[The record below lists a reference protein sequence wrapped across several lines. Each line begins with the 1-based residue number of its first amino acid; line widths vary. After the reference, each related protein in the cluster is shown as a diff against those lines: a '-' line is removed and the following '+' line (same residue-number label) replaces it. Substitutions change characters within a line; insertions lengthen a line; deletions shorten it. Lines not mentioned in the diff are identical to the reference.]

1 MSNLKPLKW
10 TQKDLN
16 PLAELKLTAYSS
28 LHEYVITEPKQ
39 GKFELKKTRL
49 SKPDKRSEFLPYF
62 DTVTEA
68 QDWAWAHYQR
78 SMQPYVK
85 PSPTWIDASKQLPEK
100 HTTVLVVYHAHFD
113 DEKVTEFDVCTAF
126 FDGETFDTKDQLF
139 YQKRNTTVVRW
150 MPIPEFSK
158 QGECCE

>member
-1 MSNLKPLKW
+1 MSNLPLKPLKW
-10 TQKDLN
+10 EDREDSAMVTTMFRGYWVTSDTESKDKFCTYYGSSTGE
-16 PLAELKLTAYSS
+16 PARGFATIEDAKHWAE
-28 LHEYVITEPKQ
+28 HEHYA
-39 GKFELKKTRL
+39 
-49 SKPDKRSEFLPYF
+49 SE
-62 DTVTEA
+62 
-68 QDWAWAHYQR
+68 
-78 SMQPYVK
+78 MQQYVK

-100 HTTVLVVYHAHFD
+100 NTTVLVVYHAHFD